1 VAGGAYLS
9 SFNQPPATNLLQWGE
24 IWVKEAGLAKFY
36 YGGQAV
42 IEGVMM
48 RGQKHMAVAVRAPDG
63 RIVVHEEPL
72 KAAIYRN
79 PIMRLPFL
87 RGFTALWDALGLGM
101 KSLMFSANVAMEEE
115 TAQSTDDGRQTT
127 ETTVEHEMQ
136 GAAATTAL
144 PAAPIAL
151 PNRQPAPNGQQ
162 PAIWVS
168 VVIALVFMIGIFFVL
183 PVLGA
188 NLFTWLA
195 GTESSLAHNL
205 IEGGIR
211 LALFIGYIWA
221 ISFMPDIKR
230 VFGYHGAEH
239 KTINAWEAGVELTPE
254 NVQRFTLLNP
264 RCGTTFLLIV
274 LLMATL
280 LFVFLGKP
288 PFLLMVLSRIV
299 LVPLV
304 AALAYEFIRL
314 MANHYGNPIVRA
326 VMAPGIA
333 LQRMTTRPPD
343 ASMVE
348 VGIEAL
354 KRVLVADGVMSA
366 RNEERPAA
374 EQSVSA
380 LA

>member
-1 VAGGAYLS
+1 
-9 SFNQPPATNLLQWGE
+9 
-24 IWVKEAGLAKFY
+24 
-36 YGGQAV
+36 
-42 IEGVMM
+42 
-48 RGQKHMAVAVRAPDG
+48 
-63 RIVVHEEPL
+63 
-72 KAAIYRN
+72 
-79 PIMRLPFL
+79 
-87 RGFTALWDALGLGM
+87 
-101 KSLMFSANVAMEEE
+101 
-115 TAQSTDDGRQTT
+115 
-127 ETTVEHEMQ
+127 
-136 GAAATTAL
+136 
-144 PAAPIAL
+144 
-151 PNRQPAPNGQQ
+151 
-162 PAIWVS
+162 
-168 VVIALVFMIGIFFVL
+168 
-183 PVLGA
+183 VLGA